1 MRSEPFVLYWPYFSV
16 NQNESWCTNAFWS
29 TESESGNRKDLSFL
43 VFFGEF
49 IKKLSF
55 LPFFRIC
62 KPNIISASN
71 WAREL
76 IKKQKNPH
84 GQLIWGGDTFQ
95 TSSYHSF
102 SLKPGRVKNTPSLMK
117 FQWLSYFC
125 MIFINLVYLKAE
137 LSSQTNNLLVFY
149 TIIFTRHSR
158 LLRASERCFRKLT
171 CFT

>member
-1 MRSEPFVLYWPYFSV
+1 MSYTGHIFQSIRMRVGVLMHFDLLNPNLETEMIYLSYF
-16 NQNESWCTNAFWS
+16 
-29 TESESGNRKDLSFL
+29 FL
-43 VFFGEF
+43 VNLLKNYLFCHFSGF
-49 IKKLSF
+49 ANQTLSQ
-55 LPFFRIC
+55 LLI
-62 KPNIISASN
+62 
-71 WAREL
+71 EL
-76 IKKQKNPH
+76 ESSSKNQKNPH
-84 GQLIWGGDTFQ
+84 GLLIWGGDTFQ

-158 LLRASERCFRKLT
+158 LLRASERCFCKLT